1 MGLDI
6 SYHSGVEKVPDSE
19 VPENVKPYND
29 AYEKWE
35 RETEDSTLYHISED
49 THFYN
54 HLHPLETG
62 WYKVYDVRDEDGYRG
77 RTFRGGSYTGYNQWR
92 NDLAESIG
100 WLTGTQGA
108 WESGEDYGPPFMELL
123 NFSDSNGVIGSTVS
137 KKLYN
142 DFVDNEENVKK
153 EVDSWYLKLHPT
165 KEYDT
170 SDMKWFNEKYDNFKE
185 AFRVASNSKFG
196 FVHFF

>member
-77 RTFRGGSYTGYNQWR
+77 RTFRGGSYTGYNQW
-92 NDLAESIG
+92 
-100 WLTGTQGA
+100 
-108 WESGEDYGPPFMELL
+108 
-123 NFSDSNGVIGSTVS
+123 
-137 KKLYN
+137 
-142 DFVDNEENVKK
+142 
-153 EVDSWYLKLHPT
+153 YLKLHPT